1 MKPKKK
7 EKVIKAERNEADIE
21 KWLQTFTKPTQIY
34 RYLRTRH
41 LVSPLFL
48 QRNLWY
54 MKHRRKP
61 NPLRKSF
68 KVDSLLEKKKP
79 VQEENSKQC
88 VGSRHL
94 RLDLEGFYDDHLP
107 QGVTEVEVEAIL
119 TRIQHTR
126 KHGDE
131 VLNVKPT
138 SLGKVNVPVNPNWTK
153 SSLDGTQCEESTEP
167 CLAKIISK
175 DGLTF
180 QPHDGQHSISLHL
193 SVTCHL
199 SLSVSNGGGNGD
211 NADEPA
217 SKKRR
222 NVPGSNPSRLEENVV
237 VYGAE
242 LSLYGRQHRCLLD
255 AGMYDLILQEQGSKF
270 STQGTRWETAAGKRP
285 IDVLE
290 VFDTSPT
297 LKFKLSWT
305 DDAEGLKPSTIPP
318 CEYARNNNYPTS
330 GSDSSSL
337 QIKEE
342 GQSTPQKKIQVVY
355 NFLYDENTRQ
365 QTDARED
372 LVCPWCT
379 INSGDLYSLLKHLRL
394 CHPRLNFI
402 YTPTPTGHQIDV
414 SLNDCYDGAY
424 AGNPQDLNSHLGFA
438 FHRLGPV
445 QRTSITHVI
454 VYRPKIPSQ
463 TLQEF
468 FEPEKENQVCRQIIQ
483 GHNRLYYRT
492 ITCQPLKPQ
501 EVNQD
506 SEDEV
511 TPGWLC
517 QKSVNLIDEFTDVNE
532 GEKELMKMWNTHCMK
547 YAYIADCQIG
557 QACQSFLEEHGR
569 EVVTKNIVKN
579 FILHLS
585 SLYDY
590 SLISLDIVQRSM
602 WQLYTVQDDLETAGL
617 VPTNS

>member
-1 MKPKKK
+1 MTALY
-7 EKVIKAERNEADIE
+7 EKRTNTD
-21 KWLQTFTKPTQIY
+21 LQIPTDKTSCFTI
-34 RYLRTRH
+34 
-41 LVSPLFL
+41 VSPAEF
-48 QRNLWY
+48 
-54 MKHRRKP
+54 
-61 NPLRKSF
+61 
-68 KVDSLLEKKKP
+68 V
-79 VQEENSKQC
+79 
-88 VGSRHL
+88 
-94 RLDLEGFYDDHLP
+94 
-107 QGVTEVEVEAIL
+107 
-119 TRIQHTR
+119 
-126 KHGDE
+126 HGDE

-211 NADEPA
+211 NA
-217 SKKRR
+217 
-222 NVPGSNPSRLEENVV
+222 EENVV

-270 STQGTRWETAAGKRP
+270 STQGTRWETAAGKR
-285 IDVLE
+285 
-290 VFDTSPT
+290 
-297 LKFKLSWT
+297 
-305 DDAEGLKPSTIPP
+305 
-318 CEYARNNNYPTS
+318 
-330 GSDSSSL
+330 
-337 QIKEE
+337 
-342 GQSTPQKKIQVVY
+342 VVY

-372 LVCPWCT
+372 L
-379 INSGDLYSLLKHLRL
+379 
-394 CHPRLNFI
+394 
-402 YTPTPTGHQIDV
+402 PTPTGHQIDV